1 MLNYMKWKLKQ
12 IMKCITL
19 NNLQKTSCTTYYKI
33 SIIIIMDNQV
43 LKYSL

>member
-19 NNLQKTSCTTYYKI
+19 NNLQKQVAQH
-33 SIIIIMDNQV
+33 II
-43 LKYSL
+43 KYLLL